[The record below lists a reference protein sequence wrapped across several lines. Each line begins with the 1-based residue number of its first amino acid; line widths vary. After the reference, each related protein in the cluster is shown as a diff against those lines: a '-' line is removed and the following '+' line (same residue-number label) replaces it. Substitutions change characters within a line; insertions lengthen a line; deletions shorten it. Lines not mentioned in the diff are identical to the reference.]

1 MSRGMTA
8 VRAGFQRG
16 RVEVRQIVTS
26 ADVLGWLW
34 PSILAMIVL
43 YVLSDRTVPGT
54 RFSLGSQ
61 SVAGFL
67 GVNMLY
73 TGMLGLSVALTVER
87 EDGTLLRMKA
97 TPNGMLGY
105 LVGKVVGQTGLTVVF
120 LLVILAPSAYLF
132 DGLELRG
139 ASSWL
144 MLTGVLVLG
153 LIATLPL
160 GAILG
165 SLFSSVQGLS
175 IVPLAIMGLTAIS
188 GVFYPITALPIWL
201 QWIGQM
207 LPLYW
212 LGLGMRAALLPD
224 EMAVVE
230 IGGSWRHLEMVAA
243 LGAWA
248 VFGFVAAP
256 VVLRRMAR
264 RQSGSRVMPPSRPGR
279 AAPDVGRQRT

>member
-1 MSRGMTA
+1 MTA

-97 TPNGMLGY
+97 TPNGMLSY

-132 DGLELRG
+132 DGPYCAGWRG
-139 ASSWL
+139 AS
-144 MLTGVLVLG
+144 
-153 LIATLPL
+153 
-160 GAILG
+160 
-165 SLFSSVQGLS
+165 
-175 IVPLAIMGLTAIS
+175 
-188 GVFYPITALPIWL
+188 
-201 QWIGQM
+201 
-207 LPLYW
+207 
-212 LGLGMRAALLPD
+212 
-224 EMAVVE
+224 
-230 IGGSWRHLEMVAA
+230 
-243 LGAWA
+243 
-248 VFGFVAAP
+248 P
-256 VVLRRMAR
+256 VR
-264 RQSGSRVMPPSRPGR
+264 G
-279 AAPDVGRQRT
+279 